1 LNSSPFPYNY
11 VVVEG
16 NIGAGKTSFCE
27 KLHEEYNC
35 KVILEEFADNPFLP
49 FFYED
54 PSRFAFTV
62 ELFFMTERHK
72 QLQRN
77 LVNRDLFFDFTVGD
91 YFFMKTLLFAR
102 NNLPEEEFRLFTKLF
117 NVLNQSFHPPDLLVY
132 FHRNVDI
139 LLSLIEKRGRSYEK
153 NISGSYLQKIQNSYF
168 EYFRNIVSFPILII
182 DINKIDFLENQGH
195 YEEIKHLLSRKW
207 RPGVHRMSLSFS

>member
-1 LNSSPFPYNY
+1 LNNPFPYNY
-11 VVVEG
+11 LVIEG

-27 KLHEEYNC
+27 KVHGEYNC

-54 PSRFAFTV
+54 PARFGFTV

-72 QLQRN
+72 QLQKQ
-77 LVNRDLFFDFTVGD
+77 LVNQDLFFDFTLAD
-91 YFFMKTLLFAR
+91 YFFTKTQLFAR
-102 NNLPEEEFRLFTKLF
+102 NNLEEEEFRLFTKLF
-117 NVLNQSFHPPDLLVY
+117 NVLNQSFQPPDLLVY

-139 LLSLIEKRGRSYEK
+139 LLSLIEKRGRAYEK
-153 NISGSYLQKIQNSYF
+153 NITREYLEQIQNAYF

-182 DINKIDFLENQGH
+182 DLNTIDFMANEKH
-195 YEEIKHLLSRKW
+195 YGEIKHLLSRKW
-207 RPGVHRMSLSFS
+207 RPGVHRMSLNLS